1 MDVLE
6 LIKIMKEEL
15 DRDAELNYN
24 YGIPSDAYMSGEFN
38 MIRIAEKYVN
48 GQIEKMAEK
57 EEN

>member
-15 DRDAELNYN
+15 DRDAENYN
-24 YGIPSDAYMSGEFN
+24 YGIPSLDAYMCGELN

-48 GQIEKMAEK
+48 EQIEKMADK
-57 EEN
+57 EEE